1 MSSMFKDNSSKKNK
15 EYKWICNILISVIIL
30 ISIIFIPVS
39 AGDYK
44 RPEYKDGLEDK
55 WHPGGYCIPCH
66 YMLLGTEKARE
77 ISHGCD
83 KCHVYTPKGADSGLK
98 IDMSKVYDVHKD
110 IVCIRCHVGIK
121 DNMTSVD
128 FHMIKSKMAC
138 ETCHTVANGTYLKPP
153 TTKCSN
159 CHSSDPHVV
168 HGKRVENLCVACH
181 GEFGEKYVKPP
192 AALVPSPGKPEVAVE
207 AFPTIGEF
215 MSKII
220 ESLIRIIRG

>member
-1 MSSMFKDNSSKKNK
+1 MFKDNSSKKNL

-30 ISIIFIPVS
+30 ISIIFIPAS

-44 RPEYKDGLEDK
+44 RPEYTDGLEEK

-66 YMLLGTEKARE
+66 YTLLGNEKARA
-77 ISHGCD
+77 ISLGCE
-83 KCHVYTPKGADSGLK
+83 KCHVYRPKGAESGLK